1 MPRLLGALAATGI
14 IVGAVYLLFMFQKV
28 FFGPIDLKKNGGLPD
43 LSGREKAVFIPLV
56 IMIFVMGIFPNVFL
70 KRMEPSVQ
78 DFLGAYHAKLAE
90 GDGEARLVS
99 DTFNVRK
106 RAAIARIARG
116 GAPPVA
122 DGAAEPTDQAP
133 TAPTA
138 KRVPAPPPPG
148 AANLPGGAQ

>member
-1 MPRLLGALAATGI
+1 
-14 IVGAVYLLFMFQKV
+14 V
-28 FFGPIDLKKNGGLPD
+28 
-43 LSGREKAVFIPLV
+43 
-56 IMIFVMGIFPNVFL
+56 MIFVMGIFPNTFL

-99 DTFNVRK
+99 EDFNVKK

-122 DGAAEPTDQAP
+122 DDGAVDDA
-133 TAPTA
+133 A
-138 KRVPAPPPPG
+138 KAQRVPAPPPPN